1 MCKRVEGRQQ
11 TGMRGGEGGEG
22 GGGGGTA
29 AALVRRLSLVAGGR
43 QKQTGGQPSE
53 AAAGERGGA
62 QGLERARGLEPQEGA
77 ASVFLPGGSA
87 QPAGG

>member
-1 MCKRVEGRQQ
+1 MCKRVEREDNKQEWK
-11 TGMRGGEGGEG
+11 RRG
-22 GGGGGTA
+22 GGGGA
-29 AALVRRLSLVAGGR
+29 AAGVHWREDDCVWRAGRRR

-53 AAAGERGGA
+53 AAGERGGA
-62 QGLERARGLEPQEGA
+62 PGLERARGLEPQEGA